1 MENKIKGLGLI
12 NSFVIFGIAS
22 LALILETQ
30 FLIPFLSNYT
40 GYETIIFW
48 LIVAG
53 LGIFFPLLLA
63 AYYIIR
69 SEGLTFTRETWR
81 DRLRFRKMNGGD
93 WLWSLGGMIVIGI
106 CGVLLMRVIEQFVG
120 QVDSQP
126 PFMDFEPLTPGRY
139 WILALWFPYWILN
152 IMGEEILWRGVLLPR
167 QEVIFGKNTWIIH
180 GILWGIF
187 HIAFGWHILLTV
199 VPILFIQSYIVQ
211 RRKNSWIGVVI
222 HALVNGPSFIA
233 ISFGYL

>member
-1 MENKIKGLGLI
+1 M
-12 NSFVIFGIAS
+12 
-22 LALILETQ
+22 
-30 FLIPFLSNYT
+30 
-40 GYETIIFW
+40 
-48 LIVAG
+48 
-53 LGIFFPLLLA
+53 
-63 AYYIIR
+63 
-69 SEGLTFTRETWR
+69 EGLTFSKDTWR
-81 DRLRFRKMNGGD
+81 DRLRFRKMNSGD
-93 WLWSLGGMIVIGI
+93 WLWSIGGMVLIGI
-106 CGVLLMRVIEQFVG
+106 CGVIVMKLIEHFVG

-167 QEVIFGKNTWIIH
+167 QEVIFGKKTWIIH

>member
-1 MENKIKGLGLI
+1 LENKIKGLGLI

-40 GYETIIFW
+40 GYEPIIFW

-53 LGIFFPLLLA
+53 LGIFFPLVLT
-63 AYYIIR
+63 AYFIIR
-69 SEGLTFTRETWR
+69 MEGLTFSKVTWR
-81 DRLRFRKMNGGD
+81 DRLRFRKMNSGD
-93 WLWSLGGMIVIGI
+93 WFWSIGGMVLIGI
-106 CGVLLMRVIEQFVG
+106 CSVIVRKLIVHFVG
-120 QVDSQP
+120 PVDSKP
-126 PFMDFEPLTPGRY
+126 VWMDFEPLTPGRY
-139 WILALWFPYWILN
+139 WILALWFPYWIFN
-152 IMGEEILWRGVLLPR
+152 IFGEEILWRGVLLPR
-167 QEVIFGKNTWIIH
+167 QEIVFGKNTWLIH
-180 GILWGIF
+180 GLLWGIF

-211 RRKNSWIGVVI
+211 KRKNSWIGVVI